1 MTSHSLSL
9 YFYYSFRSKSNQD
22 CNIALPQLWSI
33 LSEKISCKEIVKIV
47 DASAS
52 IWQRKT
58 RLGSPSIFWRAKRVF
73 SQFMTNVYS
82 NEFLCSRRDLKV
94 QFLYI
99 WKFFQ
104 VKRILQLST
113 VFLFWHSCGWSQHDS
128 STNWTWMSLICTN
141 FSIKV
146 LLTLLQL
153 HFSRRILANIT
164 PIL

>member
-9 YFYYSFRSKSNQD
+9 YFYSFRSKSNQD
-22 CNIALPQLWSI
+22 CNIVEPQLWSI
-33 LSEKISCKEIVKIV
+33 WSEKISCKEIVKIV

-58 RLGSPSIFWRAKRVF
+58 KLGSPSIFWKAKRVF
-73 SQFMTNVYS
+73 SQFMTNIYS

-104 VKRILQLST
+104 VKRILRWST
-113 VFLFWHSCGWSQHDS
+113 VFLFLTFLWLISTWFQYQLNMNESYMYAFQH
-128 STNWTWMSLICTN
+128 
-141 FSIKV
+141 
-146 LLTLLQL
+146 
-153 HFSRRILANIT
+153 
-164 PIL
+164 